1 MACTLQFKS
10 LVLINT
16 LFSKDAVNLIQSN
29 SKDLY
34 IVANNFIS
42 IFFLNFLFIKHKKIH
57 KKIFSIIIS
66 RNLEQVTIL
75 E

>member
-16 LFSKDAVNLIQSN
+16 LFSKDAVNLIESN

-42 IFFLNFLFIKHKKIH
+42 NFFWTFYSSNTKKST
-57 KKIFSIIIS
+57 KKIFSI
-66 RNLEQVTIL
+66 
-75 E
+75 